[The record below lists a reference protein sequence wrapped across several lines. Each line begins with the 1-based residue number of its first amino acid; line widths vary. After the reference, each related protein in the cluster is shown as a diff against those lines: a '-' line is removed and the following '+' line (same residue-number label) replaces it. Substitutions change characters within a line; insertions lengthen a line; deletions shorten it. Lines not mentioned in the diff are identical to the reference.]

1 MEWKNRYLLY
11 VVVFGL
17 FLLSSTL
24 VSTSYAQQSVPNWF
38 KQTAIFWANGQV
50 TTEEF
55 VDAIEFLIKE
65 QIIMVPSYTSLQP
78 SKSPESTKT
87 PSSTQPLPVPSSEIQ
102 SEVNKLW
109 NTINLLQD
117 QIDLIEATPGPNGT
131 QGIPG
136 PQGIRG
142 PQGDKGE
149 PGRDGITGILT
160 YQNSYI
166 KKETFSIK
174 KDEVSKRIELRCDG
188 NDMAIGGWIPQKGI
202 TRNSYI
208 FTHSDQ
214 PLYATSEYD
223 DYPRG
228 WVVWITQRSNDI
240 PTRDISVYMTLRC
253 IAVPDSLITK
263 ITPRL
268 IP

>member
-1 MEWKNRYLLY
+1 MQNNYILFTI
-11 VVVFGL
+11 VFGL
-17 FLLSSTL
+17 LLSGTL

-50 TTEEF
+50 TTDEF

-78 SKSPESTKT
+78 SASSEPTKM
-87 PSSTQPLPVPSSEIQ
+87 PSDNQSLPVPSSEMQ
-102 SEVNKLW
+102 DEVNRLW
-109 NTINLLQD
+109 DTINNLQD
-117 QIDLIEATPGPNGT
+117 QIDLIETTPGPNGT

-136 PQGIRG
+136 PQGIKG
-142 PQGDKGE
+142 QQGDKGS
-149 PGRDGITGILT
+149 PGRDGVTGIIT

-166 KKETFSIK
+166 KKEIFSLK
-174 KDEVSKRIELRCDG
+174 KDEFSKRFELRCDG
-188 NDMAIGGWIPQKGI
+188 NDMAVGGWIPQIGT

-208 FTHSDQ
+208 TTHSDQ
-214 PLYATSEYD
+214 PLYTTSDYD
-223 DYPRG
+223 DYPKG
-228 WVVWITQRSNDI
+228 WVVWATHRSNDVA
-240 PTRDISVYMTLRC
+240 TKDISVYMNLRC

-268 IP
+268 LP